1 MASLSEQ
8 KYTTLR
14 KRLDQFGFK
23 QPLAI
28 ESLPLVEKLFQA
40 FIQTTEELKKA
51 KENAPTHS
59 QPSAAPLP
67 SSQSSTTL
75 SSAHPY
81 KNDNARLV
89 KENNDLH
96 LELIKCRE
104 QLDHHVKDFKSQLR
118 KLEHENADLR
128 FLNTQ
133 YIHRLR
139 SLEKESRQKDN
150 KILELQEKN
159 FQAVVQTPGGN
170 KHTIP
175 FRRQRLDIDEMLPE
189 SSSSTQR
196 TSAQQLPY
204 VNDPYIID
212 IVKVTEDRIAELEL
226 ELQQQKQYV
235 DEVETKMANLKY
247 QVENRDREIER
258 LHRVLDGGRSSDTLS
273 LESRLR
279 SNDKVIANQSAQI
292 DFLHETNRALER
304 RLQEVTELKRTLSDK
319 QFEERLKASDL
330 VRDLK
335 DIDRLARKVQA
346 DKDFTVETADRE
358 LNEAKIEIQYN
369 HREMQS
375 LDTKVACLATEKKNL
390 LEELEAARNQCGE
403 RENEIIRIQT
413 LLERTQADKA
423 KLSRQ
428 VSKLVLNEKDLL
440 QELQKCRRTT
450 KAPTP
455 TVSGASSTKK
465 LSLPAR
471 LDIHL
476 KNVEDERNMYKAETE
491 TLQKLLSERLRGA
504 SSSSSPSASRLR
516 GRSLSPTPG
525 ARTTGRRDIAT
536 SPVMQLGRRSGSNGS
551 TSPTRCTVCGINRH
565 RSSPTK
571 DLTAFENQLRN
582 VEEERDRFRRE
593 LNKHKRSSKDMD
605 EPQLAKVIR
614 EKEDLQL
621 LLNKFE
627 RHMGEIQGNIK
638 VLTNERDNISVLYEQ
653 AKEELQRARHDIL
666 QSVQTPKVSLAAQ
679 SILRKVESERDA
691 ALIEAR
697 TSANER
703 DTIRER
709 LRVATDTNLTERARL
724 EQRIEDLQ
732 IEIRKLDNDRED
744 ILQQNHLLREQIK
757 DYESKVD
764 EQLFTISQLN
774 QELNDQK
781 TTSSQ
786 LRFLSEEAERLVQ
799 ENQRQLNLKKEE
811 LRVQEEK
818 THRLEKKL
826 YDTQEMNKGIKDDF
840 HVVRSTVHTL
850 DKEKDRLCGELDLKA
865 EENLHLIQELNSKTR
880 RIEELS
886 MMIAELEAALDRT
899 KDDTKQKLKEI
910 TSMRMQLDR
919 NLEELNEYRR
929 KLDLGVR
936 DNKRLQDDLLTVT
949 RENQTL
955 HQELEHA
962 IDDKENLK
970 LQVQEYIKEVSKCEN
985 VISQKENDR
994 TSLFEQ
1000 YREATNELSR
1010 AKLTLADIESQA
1022 ANLRQELHIKSADM
1036 KRLAERTDYL
1046 ERELQQHISV
1056 NHEYEIQLS
1065 NMNRSIQRNE
1075 EIIKRLQIE
1084 KQNYATEI
1092 SNVRDLNSTVEN
1104 KKEHIIRELTGREIE
1119 NEQLQAAISD
1129 MKLEIDMLHTQINNE
1144 KAMVRSL
1151 EEIIGSS
1158 REKEFQS
1165 QVQAQ
1170 EKDSDLQLAKERANM
1185 TDVKIQS
1192 QGKEIAALRA
1202 QVIGLESDN
1211 DRLKRQLTSE
1221 RFEREKAAQ
1230 DLRKLT
1236 DLTSN
1241 IEYDSRYRSTS
1252 PRVTPSV
1259 SATNNYRSS
1268 TRNYSPSRSEHP
1280 QTSPTKGIDRSCSLC
1295 VDTTP

>member
-390 LEELEAARNQCGE
+390 VEELEASRNQCGE

-455 TVSGASSTKK
+455 TVSGASATKK

-476 KNVEDERNMYKAETE
+476 KNVEDERNMYKAENE

-504 SSSSSPSASRLR
+504 SSSSPSASRLR

-593 LNKHKRSSKDMD
+593 LNKHKRSSK
-605 EPQLAKVIR
+605 I
-614 EKEDLQL
+614 
-621 LLNKFE
+621 LLNSMH
-627 RHMGEIQGNIK
+627 RYIIRLHIIQ
-638 VLTNERDNISVLYEQ
+638 
-653 AKEELQRARHDIL
+653 
-666 QSVQTPKVSLAAQ
+666 
-679 SILRKVESERDA
+679 
-691 ALIEAR
+691 
-697 TSANER
+697 
-703 DTIRER
+703 
-709 LRVATDTNLTERARL
+709 ATDDYSMRTGPLSTFIFDETVFIAVTAYQN
-724 EQRIEDLQ
+724 D
-732 IEIRKLDNDRED
+732 EIK
-744 ILQQNHLLREQIK
+744 
-757 DYESKVD
+757 
-764 EQLFTISQLN
+764 
-774 QELNDQK
+774 
-781 TTSSQ
+781 
-786 LRFLSEEAERLVQ
+786 
-799 ENQRQLNLKKEE
+799 NLKIDNNPFAKGFREP
-811 LRVQEEK
+811 
-818 THRLEKKL
+818 THGKK
-826 YDTQEMNKGIKDDF
+826 
-840 HVVRSTVHTL
+840 
-850 DKEKDRLCGELDLKA
+850 
-865 EENLHLIQELNSKTR
+865 NSSKS
-880 RIEELS
+880 L
-886 MMIAELEAALDRT
+886 
-899 KDDTKQKLKEI
+899 
-910 TSMRMQLDR
+910 
-919 NLEELNEYRR
+919 
-929 KLDLGVR
+929 
-936 DNKRLQDDLLTVT
+936 KRLQSSLPLEKSTKYEEHHSRLCKSDSSLLSPDSISPP
-949 RENQTL
+949 L
-955 HQELEHA
+955 HHT
-962 IDDKENLK
+962 IPDSTTPT
-970 LQVQEYIKEVSKCEN
+970 YIN
-985 VISQKENDR
+985 HH
-994 TSLFEQ
+994 EQ
-1000 YREATNELSR
+1000 
-1010 AKLTLADIESQA
+1010 
-1022 ANLRQELHIKSADM
+1022 
-1036 KRLAERTDYL
+1036 
-1046 ERELQQHISV
+1046 
-1056 NHEYEIQLS
+1056 
-1065 NMNRSIQRNE
+1065 
-1075 EIIKRLQIE
+1075 
-1084 KQNYATEI
+1084 
-1092 SNVRDLNSTVEN
+1092 DLNFSPIYPHHQFPYNPYTNDSSTMMYN
-1104 KKEHIIRELTGREIE
+1104 PYM
-1119 NEQLQAAISD
+1119 NS
-1129 MKLEIDMLHTQINNE
+1129 
-1144 KAMVRSL
+1144 
-1151 EEIIGSS
+1151 
-1158 REKEFQS
+1158 
-1165 QVQAQ
+1165 
-1170 EKDSDLQLAKERANM
+1170 
-1185 TDVKIQS
+1185 
-1192 QGKEIAALRA
+1192 
-1202 QVIGLESDN
+1202 
-1211 DRLKRQLTSE
+1211 TS
-1221 RFEREKAAQ
+1221 
-1230 DLRKLT
+1230 
-1236 DLTSN
+1236 
-1241 IEYDSRYRSTS
+1241 RSTMNNF
-1252 PRVTPSV
+1252 PAYGYYP
-1259 SATNNYRSS
+1259 TNNY
-1268 TRNYSPSRSEHP
+1268 N
-1280 QTSPTKGIDRSCSLC
+1280 
-1295 VDTTP
+1295 TPYF

>member
-8 KYTTLR
+8 KYLTLR

-51 KENAPTHS
+51 KENPPT
-59 QPSAAPLP
+59 SAAV
-67 SSQSSTTL
+67 SSSSTTTTTNSSNGF

-104 QLDHHVKDFKSQLR
+104 QLDHHMKEFKSQLR

-175 FRRQRLDIDEMLPE
+175 YRRQRLDIDEMLPE
-189 SSSSTQR
+189 SSSTQR
-196 TSAQQLPY
+196 TLSQQLPY

-212 IVKVTEDRIAELEL
+212 IVKVTEDRIAELEI
-226 ELQQQKQYV
+226 ELQQQKKYT
-235 DEVETKMANLKY
+235 DEIETNMANLKY

-258 LHRVLDGGRSSDTLS
+258 LHRVLDGGRSADTLS
-273 LESRLR
+273 LESRLK
-279 SNDKVIANQSAQI
+279 SNEKIIANQNAQI

-304 RLQEVTELKRTLSDK
+304 RLQELTELKRNLTDK
-319 QFEERLKASDL
+319 QFEERLRNNDL
-330 VRDLK
+330 LRDLK
-335 DIDRLARKVQA
+335 DIDRLARKAHA
-346 DKDFTVETADRE
+346 DKEYTIEAADRE
-358 LNEAKIEIQYN
+358 LNEAKIEIQSN

-375 LDTKVACLATEKKNL
+375 LDAKVASLTAAKQSL
-390 LEELEAARNQCGE
+390 FDELETLKTKYVE
-403 RENEIIRIQT
+403 RDNEVVRLQE
-413 LLERTQADKA
+413 LLERVQADKT
-423 KLSRQ
+423 KLSRR

-455 TVSGASSTKK
+455 TASGASAGKK

-476 KNVEDERNMYKAETE
+476 KNVEDERDMYRNETE
-491 TLQKLLSERLRGA
+491 TLQKLLNGQSRTTT
-504 SSSSSPSASRLR
+504 SSPSPSRLR
-516 GRSLSPTPG
+516 ARSVSPTPG
-525 ARTTGRRDIAT
+525 SRSTVRRDTAT
-536 SPVMQLGRRSGSNGS
+536 SPVMQLNRRSTSNGS
-551 TSPTRCTVCGINRH
+551 VSPTRCTVCGINRN

-571 DLTAFENQLRN
+571 DLTSYETQLKTL
-582 VEEERDRFRRE
+582 EEERDRFRRE
-593 LNKHKRSSKDMD
+593 LNRYKRSNKDVDESQMSKV
-605 EPQLAKVIR
+605 LR

-627 RHMGEIQGNIK
+627 RHMAEIQGNIK
-638 VLTNERDNISVLYEQ
+638 VLTNERDSLSVLYEQ
-653 AKEELQRARHDIL
+653 TKDELQRARHELL
-666 QSVQTPKVSLAAQ
+666 QNVQTPKVSLAAQ
-679 SILRKVESERDA
+679 SILRKVENERDA
-691 ALIEAR
+691 AIIEAR
-697 TSANER
+697 NAASER
-703 DTIRER
+703 DSLRER
-709 LRVATDTNLTERARL
+709 LRIANDSGVTERARC

-732 IEIRKLDNDRED
+732 IEIRKLDNDREE

-757 DYESKVD
+757 DFENKLD
-764 EQLFTISQLN
+764 EQSFTISQLN

-781 TTSSQ
+781 STSSQ
-786 LRFLSEEAERLVQ
+786 LRYLSEEAERLVQ

-811 LRVQEEK
+811 IRAQEDK
-818 THRLEKKL
+818 ALRLEKKL
-826 YDTQEMNKGIKDDF
+826 YELQDANKGIKDDF
-840 HVVRSTVHTL
+840 HIVRTTVQTL
-850 DKEKDRLCGELDLKA
+850 DKEKDRLCEELDMKA
-865 EENLHLIQELNSKTR
+865 EENLQLIQEMNSKTR
-880 RIEELS
+880 RIEELN
-886 MMIAELEAALDRT
+886 MMISELEAALDRS

-929 KLDLGVR
+929 KLDLSTR

-949 RENQTL
+949 RENQTI

-970 LQVQEYIKEVSKCEN
+970 LQVQEYIKEVAKCEN
-985 VISQKENDR
+985 VIAQKENDR
-994 TSLFEQ
+994 TTLFEQ
-1000 YREATNELSR
+1000 YREATNELSH

-1022 ANLRQELHIKSADM
+1022 ANLRQELQIKSADM
-1036 KRLAERTDYL
+1036 KRLNERIEHL
-1046 ERELQQHISV
+1046 ERELQQQLSIGQ
-1056 NHEYEIQLS
+1056 EYEIQLS
-1065 NMNRSIQRNE
+1065 NLNRSLQRNE
-1075 EIIKRLQIE
+1075 EIVRKLQLD
-1084 KQNYATEI
+1084 KQNYANEI
-1092 SNVRDLNSTVEN
+1092 TNVRDLNTTVET
-1104 KKEHIIRELTGREIE
+1104 KKEQILRQLTGKEIE
-1119 NEQLQAAISD
+1119 NEQLQAALSD
-1129 MKLEIDMLHTQINNE
+1129 LRMEIDMLRTQLNNE
-1144 KAMVRSL
+1144 KAMVHSL
-1151 EEIIGSS
+1151 EDIIGSS

-1165 QVQAQ
+1165 QIQSQ
-1170 EKDSDLQLAKERANM
+1170 EKDSELQLAKDRANM
-1185 TDVKIQS
+1185 NDLKVQS
-1192 QGKEIAALRA
+1192 QSKEIAALRA
-1202 QVIGLESDN
+1202 QVIGLETDN

-1230 DLRKLT
+1230 DLRKLS
-1236 DLTSN
+1236 DLTSH
-1241 IEYDSRYRSTS
+1241 IDYESRFRNTS
-1252 PRVTPSV
+1252 PSLPAANSH
-1259 SATNNYRSS
+1259 RSP
-1268 TRNYSPSRSEHP
+1268 TRSELP
-1280 QTSPTKGIDRSCSLC
+1280 LASPTKGGLDRSCSLC
-1295 VDTTP
+1295 VDSTP

>member
-51 KENAPTHS
+51 KENAPI
-59 QPSAAPLP
+59 SAAVPP
-67 SSQSSTTL
+67 PTSSATNGT

-96 LELIKCRE
+96 LELLKARE
-104 QLDHHVKDFKSQLR
+104 QLDHHVKDLRSQLR

-189 SSSSTQR
+189 SSSSQR
-196 TSAQQLPY
+196 TFNHQLPY

-212 IVKVTEDRIAELEL
+212 IVKVTEDRVAELEL
-226 ELQQQKQYV
+226 EIQQQKQHT

-258 LHRVLDGGRSSDTLS
+258 LHRVLDGGRSADALS
-273 LESRLR
+273 LESRLK
-279 SNDKVIANQSAQI
+279 SNEKVIANQSAQI

-304 RLQEVTELKRTLSDK
+304 RLQEITELKRNLSDK
-319 QFEERLKASDL
+319 QFDERLRNSDL
-330 VRDLK
+330 LRDLK

-358 LNEAKIEIQYN
+358 LNEAKIEIQHN

-375 LDTKVACLATEKKNL
+375 LDTRVASLTTEKKNL
-390 LEELEAARNQCGE
+390 CEELDTLRNQCSE
-403 RENEIIRIQT
+403 RINEVNHLQE
-413 LLERTQADKA
+413 LLERTQTEKS
-423 KLSRQ
+423 KLSRR

-455 TVSGASSTKK
+455 TASSASSTKK

-476 KNVEDERNMYKAETE
+476 KNVEDERDMYKNEAEI
-491 TLQKLLSERLRGA
+491 LQKLLNERSRTGA
-504 SSSSSPSASRLR
+504 TSPTNSRLR

-525 ARTTGRRDIAT
+525 SRTAARRDIAT
-536 SPVMQLGRRSGSNGS
+536 SPVTQYGRRSGSNGS
-551 TSPTRCTVCGINRH
+551 ASPTRCTVCGIHRN
-565 RSSPTK
+565 RSSPTR
-571 DLTAFENQLRN
+571 DLTAYDSQLRN
-582 VEEERDRFRRE
+582 VEEERDRFRKE
-593 LNKHKRSSKDMD
+593 LNKYKHSSRDKDGD
-605 EPQLAKVIR
+605 ESQLARVIR

-638 VLTNERDNISVLYEQ
+638 VLTNERDNLSVLYEQ
-653 AKEELQRARHDIL
+653 AKEELQRTRHDLL
-666 QSVQTPKVSLAAQ
+666 QSAQTPKVSLAAQ
-679 SILRKVESERDA
+679 AILRKVENERDT
-691 ALIEAR
+691 ALVEAR

-703 DTIRER
+703 DTLRER

-732 IEIRKLDNDRED
+732 IEIRKLDNDREE

-757 DYESKVD
+757 DYEIKLD
-764 EQLFTISQLN
+764 EQSFTISQLN

-799 ENQRQLNLKKEE
+799 ENQRQLSLKKEE
-811 LRVQEEK
+811 LRAQEDK
-818 THRLEKKL
+818 TFRLEKKL
-826 YDTQEMNKGIKDDF
+826 YDLQEANKGIKDDF
-840 HVVRSTVHTL
+840 HVVRSTVQTL

-865 EENLHLIQELNSKTR
+865 EENLHLIQEINSKAR
-880 RIEELS
+880 RIEELT
-886 MMIAELEAALDRT
+886 MMIAELEAALDRS

-929 KLDLGVR
+929 KLDLSAR
-936 DNKRLQDDLLTVT
+936 ENKRLQDDLLTVT
-949 RENQTL
+949 RENQTI

-985 VISQKENDR
+985 VITQKENDR
-994 TSLFEQ
+994 TTLFEQ

-1022 ANLRQELHIKSADM
+1022 AGLRQELQIKSSDM
-1036 KRLAERTDYL
+1036 KRFTERIDYL

-1056 NHEYEIQLS
+1056 GHEYEIQLS
-1065 NMNRSIQRNE
+1065 NMNRSLQRNE
-1075 EIIKRLQIE
+1075 EIIKRLQAD
-1084 KQNYATEI
+1084 KQNYASEI
-1092 SNVRDLNSTVEN
+1092 SNIRDLNSTVET
-1104 KKEHIIRELTGREIE
+1104 KKEQIIRELTGREIE
-1119 NEQLQAAISD
+1119 NEQLQAAVSD

-1165 QVQAQ
+1165 QMQTQ
-1170 EKDSDLQLAKERANM
+1170 EKDSDLQLARERANIN
-1185 TDVKIQS
+1185 DVKIQS

-1202 QVIGLESDN
+1202 QIIGLESDN

-1241 IEYDSRYRSTS
+1241 IDYDSRYRSISPKLTS
-1252 PRVTPSV
+1252 NVT
-1259 SATNNYRSS
+1259 ATNTHRSS
-1268 TRNYSPSRSEHP
+1268 TRNYSPSRTELS
-1280 QTSPTKGIDRSCSLC
+1280 QTSPTKGVDRSCSLC

>member
-1 MASLSEQ
+1 MKLNEEIQKNALLHNAIMKDYEHIFLLLLKSGFSPNTLLSDH
-8 KYTTLR
+8 KT
-14 KRLDQFGFK
+14 
-23 QPLAI
+23 PLSI
-28 ESLPLVEKLFQA
+28 
-40 FIQTTEELKKA
+40 
-51 KENAPTHS
+51 
-59 QPSAAPLP
+59 
-67 SSQSSTTL
+67 
-75 SSAHPY
+75 
-81 KNDNARLV
+81 
-89 KENNDLH
+89 
-96 LELIKCRE
+96 
-104 QLDHHVKDFKSQLR
+104 
-118 KLEHENADLR
+118 
-128 FLNTQ
+128 
-133 YIHRLR
+133 
-139 SLEKESRQKDN
+139 
-150 KILELQEKN
+150 
-159 FQAVVQTPGGN
+159 AVV
-170 KHTIP
+170 
-175 FRRQRLDIDEMLPE
+175 
-189 SSSSTQR
+189 
-196 TSAQQLPY
+196 
-204 VNDPYIID
+204 
-212 IVKVTEDRIAELEL
+212 
-226 ELQQQKQYV
+226 
-235 DEVETKMANLKY
+235 
-247 QVENRDREIER
+247 
-258 LHRVLDGGRSSDTLS
+258 
-273 LESRLR
+273 
-279 SNDKVIANQSAQI
+279 SNN
-292 DFLHETNRALER
+292 
-304 RLQEVTELKRTLSDK
+304 
-319 QFEERLKASDL
+319 
-330 VRDLK
+330 
-335 DIDRLARKVQA
+335 
-346 DKDFTVETADRE
+346 
-358 LNEAKIEIQYN
+358 
-369 HREMQS
+369 
-375 LDTKVACLATEKKNL
+375 
-390 LEELEAARNQCGE
+390 
-403 RENEIIRIQT
+403 
-413 LLERTQADKA
+413 
-423 KLSRQ
+423 
-428 VSKLVLNEKDLL
+428 
-440 QELQKCRRTT
+440 
-450 KAPTP
+450 
-455 TVSGASSTKK
+455 
-465 LSLPAR
+465 
-471 LDIHL
+471 
-476 KNVEDERNMYKAETE
+476 
-491 TLQKLLSERLRGA
+491 
-504 SSSSSPSASRLR
+504 
-516 GRSLSPTPG
+516 LSPTKQSNYSIMY
-525 ARTTGRRDIAT
+525 TYFRDYLLSNYCDQGQVELNAGLQNALFNWCLPIAT
-536 SPVMQLGRRSGSNGS
+536 DLLEYGAIIDALKRIDSLENFFSQ
-551 TSPTRCTVCGINRH
+551 IA
-565 RSSPTK
+565 

-709 LRVATDTNLTERARL
+709 LRVATDTSLTERARLEQRIEDLQIEIRKLDNDREDILQQNHLLREQIKDYESKVDEQLFTISQLNQELNDQKTTSSQLRFLSEEAERLVQENQRQLNLKKEELRVQEEKTHRLEKKLYDTQEMNKGIKDDFHVVRSTVHTLDKEKDRLCGELDLKAEENLHLIQELNSKTRRIEELSMMIAELEAALDRTKDDTKQKLKEITSMRMQLDRNLEELNEYRRKLDLGVRDNKRLQDDLLTVTRENQDLTAFENQLRNVEEERDRFRRELNKHKRSSKDMDEPQLAKVIREKEDLQLLLNKFERHMGEIQGNIKVLTNERDNISVLYEQAKEELQRARHDILQSVQTPKVSLAAQSILRKVESERDAALIEARTSANERDTIRERLRVATDTSLTERARL

-994 TSLFEQ
+994 TTLFEQ